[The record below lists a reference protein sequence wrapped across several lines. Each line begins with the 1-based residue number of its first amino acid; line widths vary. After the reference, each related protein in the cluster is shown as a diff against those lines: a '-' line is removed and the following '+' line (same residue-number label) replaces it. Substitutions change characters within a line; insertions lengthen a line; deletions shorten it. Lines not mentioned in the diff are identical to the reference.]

1 MCARMMP
8 PNDSTPAPDTLALS
22 QLWLLATDTLIYLPG
37 SCSDATSHLPRTT
50 HSPGLGPQ

>member
-1 MCARMMP
+1 MMP